1 MDPLW
6 LVVPGCA
13 IWSAILLLPWRPW
26 STQPSFDAQ
35 TPQAVPDLSDV
46 TVLIPARNERDTIGK
61 TLRSLANQ
69 GRNLRVVLVD
79 DQSTDGTSELA
90 RQCSLPDL
98 NILTGDALPADW
110 TGKLWAQE
118 QGLRH
123 VQTRLVLQL
132 DADIELVPGTIAGL
146 REMMAARKLGLV
158 SLMARLSMDGPWE
171 RALMPAFVYFFR
183 LLYPFNVSNTPSR
196 LVAAAAG
203 GCILIRTDILRQ
215 MGGFGALKGE
225 LIDDCTLARMV
236 KSLGHRTWV
245 GLTHS
250 AISHRPYR
258 ELGSV
263 WEMVA
268 RTAFTQLRHSVPLL
282 LLCTAIM
289 LAAFVLPLAALGQAG
304 ATRVVGGVTLALMAV
319 SYIPTLRYYDIP
331 VIWSVTLPLAGV
343 LYLLM
348 TWTSAW
354 RHWVGAGA
362 RWKERSYSRTGPTK
376 LEPHV

>member
-6 LVVPGCA
+6 LIVPGCA

-26 STQPSFDAQ
+26 STQASFDAR
-35 TPQAVPDLSDV
+35 ALIVAPDLHDV
-46 TVLIPARNERDTIGK
+46 TVLIPARNEQAGIER
-61 TLRSLANQ
+61 TLRSLATQ
-69 GRNLRVVLVD
+69 GRNLRIILVD
-79 DQSTDGTSELA
+79 DQSTDGTAEVA
-90 RQCSLPDL
+90 RQCGLPDL
-98 NILTGDALPADW
+98 SILSGDPLPPGW
-110 TGKLWAQE
+110 TGKLWALE

-123 VQTRLVLQL
+123 VEGRLVLQL

-146 REMMAARKLGLV
+146 RDQMESRNLGLV
-158 SLMARLSMDGPWE
+158 SLMARLSMGSPWE
-171 RALMPAFVYFFR
+171 RTLIPAFVFFFR
-183 LLYPFNVSNTPSR
+183 LLYPFNLSNSR
-196 LVAAAAG
+196 CKLVAAAAG
-203 GCILIRTDILRQ
+203 GCILVRSDILRQ
-215 MGGFGALKGE
+215 LGGFGALKGA
-225 LIDDCTLARMV
+225 LIDDCALARKV
-236 KSLGHRTWV
+236 KDLGHRTWI

-250 AISHRPYR
+250 AISHRAYR

-268 RTAFTQLRHSVPLL
+268 RTAFTQLRHSAVLL
-282 LLCTAIM
+282 LLCTGM
-289 LAAFVLPLAALGQAG
+289 MVAAFVLPVVALGQSGSTQIMG
-304 ATRVVGGVTLALMAV
+304 AVTLALMAM

-362 RWKERSYSRTGPTK
+362 RWKDRSYSNKVAG
-376 LEPHV
+376 

>member
-35 TPQAVPDLSDV
+35 VPPAAPDLRDV
-46 TVLIPARNERDTIGK
+46 TVLIPARNEQAGIGK

-69 GRNLRVVLVD
+69 GQNLRIVLVD
-79 DQSTDGTSELA
+79 DQSTDGTAEAA
-90 RQCSLPDL
+90 RQCGLPGL
-98 NILTGDALPADW
+98 SIISGDALPPGW

-123 VQTRLVLQL
+123 IESRLVLQL
-132 DADIELVPGTIAGL
+132 DADIELLPGTIAGL
-146 REMMAARKLGLV
+146 RELMESGNLGLV

-183 LLYPFNVSNTPSR
+183 LLYPFKLSNSRSR

-203 GCILIRTDILRQ
+203 GCILIRTDILRE

-236 KSLGHRTWV
+236 KKLGHRTWV

-268 RTAFTQLRHSVPLL
+268 RTAFTQLRHSALL
-282 LLCTAIM
+282 LLFCTVIM
-289 LAAFVLPLAALGQAG
+289 LAAFVLPVSALGQSG
-304 ATRVVGGVTLALMAV
+304 TTQIVGVVTLALMAM

-331 VIWSVTLPLAGV
+331 LIWSLTLPLAGV

-354 RHWVGAGA
+354 RQWVGAGA
-362 RWKERSYSRTGPTK
+362 RWKERSYSK

>member
-26 STQPSFDAQ
+26 SSQPSFDARA
-35 TPQAVPDLSDV
+35 PIAAPDLQDV
-46 TVLIPARNERDTIGK
+46 TVLIPARNERAIIER
-61 TLRSLANQ
+61 TLRSLATQ
-69 GRNLRVVLVD
+69 GQNLRIVMVD
-79 DQSTDGTSELA
+79 DQSTDGTAEVA
-90 RQCSLPDL
+90 RQCGLPGL
-98 NILTGDALPADW
+98 SIFSGEPLPPGW

-123 VQTRLVLQL
+123 VEGRLVLQL
-132 DADIELVPGTIAGL
+132 DADIELLPGTIAGL
-146 REMMAARKLGLV
+146 REQLDSRNLGLV

-171 RALMPAFVYFFR
+171 RALMPAFVFFFR
-183 LLYPFNVSNTPSR
+183 LLYPFNLSNSRSR

-225 LIDDCTLARMV
+225 LIDDCTLARSV
-236 KSLGHRTWV
+236 KNLGHRTWV

-268 RTAFTQLRHSVPLL
+268 RTAFTQLRHSAMLL
-282 LLCTAIM
+282 LFCTVIM
-289 LAAFVLPLAALGQAG
+289 LAAFVLPVVALGLSGTTQITG
-304 ATRVVGGVTLALMAV
+304 AVTLALMAM
-319 SYIPTLRYYDIP
+319 SYIPTLRYYDVP
-331 VIWSVTLPLAGV
+331 SIWSVTLPLAGV
-343 LYLLM
+343 LYLFM

-362 RWKERSYSRTGPTK
+362 RWKERSYPGK
-376 LEPHV
+376 VVG

>member
-26 STQPSFDAQ
+26 STQPAFDAP
-35 TPQAVPDLSDV
+35 TPAAAPDLHDV
-46 TVLIPARNERDTIGK
+46 TVLIPARNECDGIGR
-61 TLRSLANQ
+61 TLRSLATQ
-69 GRNLRVVLVD
+69 GENLRIILVD
-79 DQSTDGTSELA
+79 DQSTDGTAEAA
-90 RQCSLPDL
+90 RQCALPGL
-98 NILTGDALPADW
+98 RIVNGEALPAGW

-123 VQTRLVLQL
+123 VESRLVLQL

-146 REMMAARKLGLV
+146 REQMDSRDLGLV
-158 SLMARLSMDGPWE
+158 SLMARLAMEGPWE
-171 RALMPAFVYFFR
+171 RALMPAFVFFFR
-183 LLYPFNVSNTPSR
+183 LLYPFHLSNSRSR

-215 MGGFGALKGE
+215 MGGFGALKGA
-225 LIDDCTLARMV
+225 LIDDCTLAAAV
-236 KSLGHRTWV
+236 KASGHRTWV

-250 AISHRPYR
+250 AISHRAYR
-258 ELGSV
+258 DLGSV

-268 RTAFTQLRHSVPLL
+268 RTAFTQLRHSALL
-282 LLCTAIM
+282 LLFCTVVM
-289 LAAFVLPLAALGQAG
+289 LAAFVLPVVALGQSGTAQIM
-304 ATRVVGGVTLALMAV
+304 ALATLALMAM

-331 VIWSVTLPLAGV
+331 SIWSMALPLAGV

-354 RHWVGAGA
+354 RHWFGAGA
-362 RWKERSYSRTGPTK
+362 LWKERSYPNRKFET
-376 LEPHV
+376 HV

>member
-35 TPQAVPDLSDV
+35 TPIAAPDLRDV
-46 TVLIPARNERDTIGK
+46 TVLIPARNEKAGIGK
-61 TLRSLANQ
+61 TLQSLANQ
-69 GRNLRVVLVD
+69 GQNLRIVMVD
-79 DQSTDGTSELA
+79 DQSTDGTAEAA
-90 RQCSLPDL
+90 RQCGLPGL
-98 NILTGDALPADW
+98 GIVSGDALPPGW

-123 VQTRLVLQL
+123 VESSFVLQL
-132 DADIELVPGTIAGL
+132 DADIELLPGTIAGL
-146 REMMAARKLGLV
+146 RELMESRNLGLV

-183 LLYPFNVSNTPSR
+183 LLYPFQLSNSHSR

-203 GCILIRTDILRQ
+203 GCILMRTDILRE

-225 LIDDCTLARMV
+225 LIDDCALARAV
-236 KSLGHRTWV
+236 KKLGHQTWV

-250 AISHRPYR
+250 AISNRPYR

-268 RTAFTQLRHSVPLL
+268 RTAFTQLRHSTLL
-282 LLCTAIM
+282 LLFCTVIM
-289 LAAFVLPLAALGQAG
+289 LAAFVLPVLALGQSG
-304 ATRVVGGVTLALMAV
+304 TTQIVGVVTLILMTM

-331 VIWSVTLPLAGV
+331 SIWSLTLPLAGV

-354 RHWVGAGA
+354 RQWVGAGA
-362 RWKERSYSRTGPTK
+362 RWKERRYPK
-376 LEPHV
+376 LETHV

>member
-6 LVVPGCA
+6 LIVPGCA

-26 STQPSFDAQ
+26 STQASFDAR
-35 TPQAVPDLSDV
+35 ALIVAPDLHDV
-46 TVLIPARNERDTIGK
+46 TVLIPARNEQAGIER
-61 TLRSLANQ
+61 TLRSLATQ
-69 GRNLRVVLVD
+69 GRNLRIILVD
-79 DQSTDGTSELA
+79 DQSTDGTAEVA
-90 RQCSLPDL
+90 RQCGLPDL
-98 NILTGDALPADW
+98 SILSGDPLPPGW
-110 TGKLWAQE
+110 TGKLWALE

-123 VQTRLVLQL
+123 VEGRLVLQL

-146 REMMAARKLGLV
+146 RDQMESRNLGLV
-158 SLMARLSMDGPWE
+158 SLMARLSMGSPWE
-171 RALMPAFVYFFR
+171 RTLIPAFVFFFR
-183 LLYPFNVSNTPSR
+183 LLYPFNLSNSR
-196 LVAAAAG
+196 CKLMAAAAG
-203 GCILIRTDILRQ
+203 GCILVRSDILRQ
-215 MGGFGALKGE
+215 LGGFGALKGA
-225 LIDDCTLARMV
+225 LIDDCALARKV
-236 KSLGHRTWV
+236 KDLGHRTWI

-250 AISHRPYR
+250 AISHRAYR

-268 RTAFTQLRHSVPLL
+268 RTAFTQLRHSAVLL
-282 LLCTAIM
+282 LLCTGIM
-289 LAAFVLPLAALGQAG
+289 VAAFVLPVVALGQSGSTQIMG
-304 ATRVVGGVTLALMAV
+304 AVTLALMAM

-362 RWKERSYSRTGPTK
+362 RWKDRSYSNKVAG
-376 LEPHV
+376 

>member
-26 STQPSFDAQ
+26 STQPAFDAQ
-35 TPQAVPDLSDV
+35 APAVVPDLHDV
-46 TVLIPARNERDTIGK
+46 TVVIPARNERVGIEK
-61 TLRSLANQ
+61 TLRALATQ
-69 GRNLRVVLVD
+69 GRNLCVVLVD
-79 DQSTDGTSELA
+79 DQSTDGTAEAA
-90 RQCSLPDL
+90 RQFGIPGL
-98 NILTGDALPADW
+98 NIVNGEALPPGW

-123 VQTRLVLQL
+123 VESSLVLQL
-132 DADIELVPGTIAGL
+132 DADIELVPGTVAGL
-146 REMMAARKLGLV
+146 REMMASRNLGLV
-158 SLMARLSMDGPWE
+158 SLMARLSMERPWE
-171 RALMPAFVYFFR
+171 RALMPAFVFFFR
-183 LLYPFNVSNTPSR
+183 LLYPFNLSNSRSR

-203 GCILIRTDILRQ
+203 GCILIRTEILRQ
-215 MGGFGALKGE
+215 MGGYGALKGE
-225 LIDDCTLARMV
+225 LIDDCSLARAV
-236 KSLGHRTWV
+236 KKLGHSTWV

-268 RTAFTQLRHSVPLL
+268 RTAFTQLRHSNVLL
-282 LLCTAIM
+282 LFCTVIM
-289 LAAFVLPLAALGQAG
+289 LAAFVLPVVALGQSGSPRILG
-304 ATRVVGGVTLALMAV
+304 AATLALMAM

-331 VIWSVTLPLAGV
+331 VIWSMSLPLAGA

-354 RHWVGAGA
+354 RHWTGAGA
-362 RWKERSYSRTGPTK
+362 LWKERSYSNRKFET
-376 LEPHV
+376 HV